1 MAANNTRDILIAEM
15 LGDVGKVDD
24 RIALVSDRVA
34 RLIDQVDHL
43 TGELPKILDQMHGSI
58 AAQAGTAN
66 APQEAIQRAIQVF
79 VRQEIKGISV
89 AVKEAKADAVN
100 SLDGDISFAVTK
112 NLEWAQFKCKETFDM
127 AATKFDA
134 AVTESAK
141 VAESRATESLQ
152 VLCQALKNR
161 IDEIRAERWKG
172 QYLSMLGACIS
183 SGLAVGI
190 LAVYILK

>member
-1 MAANNTRDILIAEM
+1 VGEF
-15 LGDVGKVDD
+15 GWPSGGKVDD
-24 RIALVSDRVA
+24 RIAHVSDKVA
-34 RLIDQVDHL
+34 GLIDQVDHL
-43 TGELPKILDQMHGSI
+43 TGELPKILDQMHGLI

-79 VRQEIKGISV
+79 IRQEIKGISV

-100 SLDGDISFAVTK
+100 ALDGDISIAVRK
-112 NLEWAQFKCKETFDM
+112 NLEWAQCQSKQSFEM
-127 AATKFDA
+127 AATKFDT

-141 VAESRATESLQ
+141 VAESRATESLKG
-152 VLCQALKNR
+152 LCQGLKGS
-161 IDEIRAERWKG
+161 IDEIRSERWKG